1 MLFVI
6 KDLDELVAGRASR
19 ERFRG
24 DGNCHRQNQ
33 ALGVKSGR
41 NEENRPEMW
50 EIREVLR
57 KHPWC

>member
-1 MLFVI
+1 VI
-6 KDLDELVAGRASR
+6 KDLEELVAGRSSR

-24 DGNCHRQNQ
+24 DGNYNRQNQ

-41 NEENRPEMW
+41 NEENRPEIDQ
-50 EIREVLR
+50 IREVFK